1 MIMKKIIIGSAICI
15 SALILASCSKDFLNT
30 RSTSSTD
37 ESTLFS
43 TTTTA
48 KMAMEGLNRHMTYFD
63 GTSPHMGYGL
73 VMLWNEVLGE
83 DLVYTKK
90 NAQFTT
96 QAKWELHRNTT
107 SSHNK
112 YCYRWVYE
120 MMMGANTIIRNM
132 DGSTITGPQG
142 EKDFLKAQA
151 LTYRAFV
158 TFVGAQWWGKR
169 YDYGQGGDNNE
180 ANSGIVI
187 RTENTGEEK
196 ARSTVAEVY
205 QQINSDLDEAI
216 SLFEKNPDIVRS
228 AKYEIDLV
236 VALGIKARV
245 KLAQGEWKNAAD
257 VAARAIK
264 ESSAS
269 LSNTTWEKKVGRG
282 CDATNSEWI
291 WGLLGSVAPDIHK
304 YGQFYSFISNT
315 NVSYN
320 QNTPRAIY
328 NKLYDRIP
336 DTDSRKGLWLKEPA
350 LEKKTNIV
358 YPPSGNL
365 FPWMSQKYIVCAI
378 DNTSKDYD
386 GSKLAADIPWM
397 RLPEL
402 YLIVAEGYA
411 RAGEEDIAK
420 NHLNMMAQTRDPK
433 FNCSALSGEALID
446 EIMFQR
452 RIELWGEGFRFT
464 DLKRLNMP
472 LDRGPKPREGYNQG
486 GWQSGKRLPANLDP
500 EASNYNMYDAQEIG
514 EENRYK
520 EAGIKEWQF
529 VIPQAEIDNNKLC
542 TQNTI

>member
-1 MIMKKIIIGSAICI
+1 MKKIIIASVVCVL
-15 SALILASCSKDFLNT
+15 ALALASCSKDFLNT

-37 ESTLFS
+37 EGTLF
-43 TTTTA
+43 TTTESA
-48 KMAMEGLNRHMTYFD
+48 RMALEGLNRHMYYFD

-120 MMMGANTIIRNM
+120 MNMGANTIIRNM
-132 DGSTITGPQG
+132 DGSTISGPQE
-142 EKDFLKAQA
+142 EKDFIKAQA
-151 LTYRAFV
+151 LTYRAFAM
-158 TFVGAQWWGKR
+158 FVGVQWWGKR

-180 ANSGIVI
+180 PNSGIVL
-187 RTENTGEEK
+187 RTDNSGEIK
-196 ARSTVAEVY
+196 ARSTVAQVY
-205 QQINSDLDEAI
+205 EQINSDLDEAI
-216 SLFEKNPDIVRS
+216 RLFTLNPWMERTEKYDID
-228 AKYEIDLV
+228 IV

-245 KLAQGEWKNAAD
+245 LLAQGEWEE
-257 VAARAIK
+257 AARTAASAIEYSDAK
-264 ESSAS
+264 MDY
-269 LSNTTWEKKVGRG
+269 NTWEKKVGRG
-282 CDATNSEWI
+282 CDSNNSEWI
-291 WGLLGSVAPDIHK
+291 WGLVARVSPGIHK

-336 DTDSRKGLWLKEPA
+336 ANDTRKDLWLVDPA
-350 LEKKTNIV
+350 STNKKTIV
-358 YPPSGNL
+358 YPPEGNL
-365 FPWMSQKYIVCAI
+365 FPWMSQKFIVCAI
-378 DNTSKDYD
+378 DNTSSDYD
-386 GSKLAADIPWM
+386 GSKLDADVPWM

-402 YLIVAEGYA
+402 YLIAAEGYS
-411 RAGEEDIAK
+411 RAGYDTEAREYITNMAK
-420 NHLNMMAQTRDPK
+420 YRDSGFADK
-433 FNCSALSGEALID
+433 AKTLSGAALLD

-464 DLKRLNMP
+464 DLKRLNMD

-486 GWQSGKRLPANLDP
+486 GWKSGKRITNLDP

-514 EENRYK
+514 EENRFK
-520 EAGIKEWQF
+520 AKGSIEWQF
-529 VIPQAEIDNNKLC
+529 VIPQDEIDNNPLC
-542 TQNTI
+542 TQNAL